1 MQGEFERCRPDLE
14 LMEEVRQTLLLESN
28 LLRTST
34 RSENL
39 LILELSCVA
48 SCARRSDALQQ
59 HLQKKFQGE

>member
-34 RSENL
+34 
-39 LILELSCVA
+39 
-48 SCARRSDALQQ
+48 
-59 HLQKKFQGE
+59 